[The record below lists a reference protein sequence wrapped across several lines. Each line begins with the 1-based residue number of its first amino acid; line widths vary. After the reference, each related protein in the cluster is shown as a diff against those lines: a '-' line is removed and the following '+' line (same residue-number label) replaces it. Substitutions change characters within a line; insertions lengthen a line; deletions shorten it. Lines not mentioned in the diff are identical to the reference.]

1 MMTSTYEKNSISLRG
16 AVAMGTGV
24 VIWAGIF
31 ALTDQIA
38 QFAGRFFPRSL
49 VLDLVS

>member
-24 VIWAGIF
+24 VIAVSIF

-38 QFAGRFFPRSL
+38 QLAGRFSPRSL
-49 VLDLVS
+49 VLGPVS